1 MPISSQ
7 RIRIHGMKMMQQEEQ
22 GRQLQLG
29 SSSKRKMRRRRR
41 ALCCLLLVEV
51 DSNSMP
57 CCGDNGSLRYVCT
70 WVCCTLNSQKPKSL
84 FSSLFKVS
92 RYVCGFVAHQFHQNP
107 NSFFLF
113 YQSLQIPLSINP
125 SIFQYNSSLFEKHHF

>member
-1 MPISSQ
+1 MDSQVVMPISSQ

-29 SSSKRKMRRRRR
+29 SSSKRKMRR

-84 FSSLFKVS
+84 FSSLFKVG

-107 NSFFLF
+107 NSFFL
-113 YQSLQIPLSINP
+113 LSITSNSP
-125 SIFQYNSSLFEKHHF
+125 LNQSINLPVQFKLV